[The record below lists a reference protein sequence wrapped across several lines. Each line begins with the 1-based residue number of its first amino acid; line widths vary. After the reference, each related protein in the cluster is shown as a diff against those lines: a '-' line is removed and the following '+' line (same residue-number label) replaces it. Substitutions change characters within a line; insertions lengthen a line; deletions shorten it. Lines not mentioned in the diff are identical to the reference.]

1 MAVGFCDG
9 AHGVSVHLL
18 RHTTVVRAFSEQSGD
33 TGEVFP
39 EVFRAVSVP
48 ADQVQRRKMAGADAA
63 VTRGE
68 HMPERQAVRGHID
81 DAVFVVFQK
90 HNLLQYKCFL
100 LFPRR
105 RRGNNI
111 MIFYS
116 FRPQHSLYFRRRLP
130 SAFILPQG
138 QGSFR
143 PGFGAFLTGV
153 FFTGSPPTLAAAFFA
168 TALRSMGC

>member
-1 MAVGFCDG
+1 MAVCFRDD
-9 AHGVSVHLL
+9 AHDVSVHLL
-18 RHTTVVRAFSEQSGD
+18 RHTAVVRSFSEQSGD

-90 HNLLQYKCFL
+90 HNLLQYKCF
-100 LFPRR
+100 FV
-105 RRGNNI
+105 I
-111 MIFYS
+111 
-116 FRPQHSLYFRRRLP
+116 
-130 SAFILPQG
+130 
-138 QGSFR
+138 
-143 PGFGAFLTGV
+143 
-153 FFTGSPPTLAAAFFA
+153 SPPQA
-168 TALRSMGC
+168 GK